1 MEELFNKVVALI
13 DFPSISKNIHLEN
26 EEEDYCTV
34 IYWHK
39 RKPFML
45 AQIGISEKSDTEVR
59 AYKFTSEVSTISP
72 VHMEVDDYG
81 FHYKV
86 EARVDYM
93 KATDKELEEGVAKI
107 RAALTESIQLIE
119 KVETAT
125 DEYIEKLRKIA
136 FGG

>member
-1 MEELFNKVVALI
+1 MEELLKKLEALM
-13 DFPSISKNIHLEN
+13 DLPSISKSIQLEP
-26 EEEDYCTV
+26 EEDYITV
-34 IYWHK
+34 VYFHKK

-45 AQIGISEKSDTEVR
+45 ARIGISEKFDTEVR
-59 AYKFTSEVSTISP
+59 AFQFVAEASTISP
-72 VHMEVDDYG
+72 VHIEVDDDG

-86 EARVDYM
+86 AARVDFM

-125 DEYIEKLRKIA
+125 DEYLEKLRKIA
-136 FGG
+136 FGD

>member
-1 MEELFNKVVALI
+1 MEELLKKLEALM
-13 DFPSISKNIHLEN
+13 DLPSISKNFQLEP
-26 EEEDYCTV
+26 EEDYFTV
-34 IYWHK
+34 VYWHK

-45 AQIGISEKSDTEVR
+45 ARIGTAEKIDTEVR
-59 AYKFTSEVSTISP
+59 AYQFVAEVSTVSP
-72 VHMEVDDYG
+72 VHIEVDDDG

-86 EARVDYM
+86 AARVDYA

-125 DEYIEKLRKIA
+125 DEYLEKLRKIA